1 MLAKGAFSFDVCYR
15 LQGALSELQKL
26 GLEMPPQI
34 NCFVQSMTRFQNT
47 MAEMNA
53 ILNQTKAAID
63 VLSDL
68 PTPAEPPPER
78 DPFDYFGR
86 MLDLQR
92 SPEGKVPVQP
102 MDEEGD
108 PMVDADGNPVMV
120 PSFAIQMKEL
130 GVFGG
135 PLTTEN
141 GPEHLKLIAALKA
154 APDKVAK
161 VRSVIATAISHFD
174 PKNSEVLIGQ
184 LNDVADSFARNW
196 DAAKTDEARE
206 LLISEFTMDYLRD
219 IRSQISSYGTTATS
233 FHSTKYEAPTTFA
246 NVVMGALFTG
256 ADVAQKMFSDNFT
269 TLEKTKIGVA
279 AGAIATGELHVR
291 TTDMVRSALP
301 AWLRGDVP
309 DTETLV
315 MNAIVEDAKNMGG
328 DKSYQIDIGI

>member
-1 MLAKGAFSFDVCYR
+1 MVAHRGFHGSGR
-15 LQGALSELQKL
+15 
-26 GLEMPPQI
+26 
-34 NCFVQSMTRFQNT
+34 
-47 MAEMNA
+47 
-53 ILNQTKAAID
+53 
-63 VLSDL
+63 
-68 PTPAEPPPER
+68 PEN
-78 DPFDYFGR
+78 
-86 MLDLQR
+86 
-92 SPEGKVPVQP
+92 S
-102 MDEEGD
+102 
-108 PMVDADGNPVMV
+108 
-120 PSFAIQMKEL
+120 
-130 GVFGG
+130 
-135 PLTTEN
+135 
-141 GPEHLKLIAALKA
+141 IAALKA
-154 APDKVAK
+154 APDRVAK